1 MTTMSGYELNY
12 EMPIEAI
19 FTGIIVAVVV
29 SQIAAILGVSV
40 VTVKSWEHERRN
52 IPKTVNNFLRL
63 SIAQVPTDKLKEIS
77 IKLKNS

>member
-1 MTTMSGYELNY
+1 MTGLEFNRFRLKKDLSQ
-12 EMPIEAI
+12 
-19 FTGIIVAVVV
+19 

-63 SIAQVPTDKLKEIS
+63 SIAQVPSDKLKEIS
-77 IKLKNS
+77 IKLKST